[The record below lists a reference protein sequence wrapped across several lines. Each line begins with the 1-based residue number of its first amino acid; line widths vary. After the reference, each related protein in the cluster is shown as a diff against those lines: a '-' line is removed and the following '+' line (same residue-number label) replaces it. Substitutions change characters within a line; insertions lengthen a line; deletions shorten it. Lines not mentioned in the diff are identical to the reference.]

1 MDKNILIL
9 GAGFLQKP
17 AIEAAKNIGCRAV
30 VVDGNEGAVCV
41 GLSDR
46 FERIDLKD
54 KEGIYE
60 FAKKLQKEG
69 GLRAIFTAGTDFSSS
84 VSYAGEKLGLACHSY
99 EAACNASGKVR
110 MRKKFSEAGVPSPKF
125 FGIKKK
131 ESELDFVKK
140 CVRELGF
147 PCVVKPVDN
156 MGGRGCRMIRSEDEA
171 EDALQM
177 ALASSRTENAILEEY
192 MDGDEYSID
201 ALICD
206 GAMTITGFADRHI
219 FFPPYFIETGHTM
232 PTAISD
238 AKKNELIA
246 VFALAAKALGLS
258 CGAAKADIK
267 YTEKG
272 PMIGEVAARL
282 SGGFMS
288 GWTYPYASHCNLTEE
303 ALLIACGKKPSFL
316 EAHRKRIPFTPPP
329 SCGNCRAPYE
339 LYELPCVDA
348 SAERAWISIPG
359 IVKEVSGLDAARS
372 VPFVK
377 DVFSKSGAGDAVVFP
392 HNNVQKCGNVI
403 SSSPSRKDSITAAEK
418 AVSEIVLRLEPCVPE
433 TDAFF
438 ADTSFAASE
447 SGEAKNR
454 TADKKAKAQ
463 SLVQKAEVNSLRFPP
478 DAYGAASAAVESEDA
493 YGSAF
498 AATSRQDASVC
509 SAIDWKSVTGVI
521 PKGARASDCVP
532 RVLQRLYESDER
544 DWNHRSFAESCALF
558 DELCPD
564 HPELDAKKFW
574 RAGLRGGVQGML
586 YFADTIDRANT
597 GF

>member
-17 AIEAAKNIGCRAV
+17 AIEAAKKIGCRAV
-30 VVDGNEGAVCV
+30 VVDANEGAVCV

-69 GLRAIFTAGTDFSSS
+69 GLAAIFTAGTDFSAS

-110 MRKKFSEAGVPSPKF
+110 MRQKFSEAGVPSPKF
-125 FGIKKK
+125 FGITKK
-131 ESELDFVKK
+131 ESDLDFVKK

-171 EDALQM
+171 EDALQT

-192 MDGDEYSID
+192 MSGDEYSID

-288 GWTYPYASHCNLTEE
+288 GWTYPYASHCNLTEQ
-303 ALLIACGKKPSFL
+303 ALLIACGKTPSFL
-316 EAHRKRIPFTPPP
+316 EAHRKRIPFTPPS

-359 IVKEVSGLDAARS
+359 IVKEVSGLERARS
-372 VPFVK
+372 LAFVK
-377 DVFSKSGAGDAVVFP
+377 DVFPRSGAGDAVVFP

-403 SSSPSRKDSITAAEK
+403 SSSPSRKDSIAAAEK
-418 AVSEIVLRLEPCVPE
+418 AVSKIVLRLEPCVPE

-438 ADTSFAASE
+438 ADAETAASKSCTAE
-447 SGEAKNR
+447 NR
-454 TADKKAKAQ
+454 TADKTAKAQ
-463 SLVQKAEVNSLRFPP
+463 SLVQKTDAGGERFPP
-478 DAYGAASAAVESEDA
+478 DAYGAVCSAVESEDA
-493 YGSAF
+493 YA
-498 AATSRQDASVC
+498 C
-509 SAIDWKSVTGVI
+509 SEIDTASVTGVI
-521 PKGARASDCVP
+521 PKGVRVSDCVP
-532 RVLQRLYESDER
+532 RFLCRLYESDER

-558 DELCPD
+558 DEVCPD

-586 YFADTIDRANT
+586 YFADTIDRANP

>member
-41 GLSDR
+41 GLADQ

-69 GLRAIFTAGTDFSSS
+69 GLRAIFTAGTDFSAS
-84 VSYAGEKLGLACHSY
+84 VSYAGEKLGLSCHSY

-110 MRKKFSEAGVPSPKF
+110 MRQKFSEAGVPSPKF
-125 FGIKKK
+125 FGVTKK
-131 ESELDFVKK
+131 ESDLDFVKK

-171 EDALQM
+171 EGALQT

-272 PMIGEVAARL
+272 PMIGETAARL

-288 GWTYPYASHCNLTEE
+288 GWTYPYASHCNLTEQ
-303 ALLIACGKKPSFL
+303 ALLIACGKKPLFL

-329 SCGNCRAPYE
+329 SCGNRLAPYE

-348 SAERAWISIPG
+348 STERAWISIPG

-377 DVFSKSGAGDAVVFP
+377 DVFPRSGAGDAVVFP

-403 SSSPSRKDSITAAEK
+403 SSSPSRKDSIAAAEK
-418 AVSEIVLRLEPCVPE
+418 AVSKIVLRLEPCVPE

-438 ADTSFAASE
+438 ADAETAASE
-447 SGEAKNR
+447 MMSVRKADAGGE
-454 TADKKAKAQ
+454 
-463 SLVQKAEVNSLRFPP
+463 RFPP
-478 DAYGAASAAVESEDA
+478 DAYEAAYAALLRQDSAARTAKGAGTKDERGEKPFSDTGDTIVENTLLADTVSI
-493 YGSAF
+493 G
-498 AATSRQDASVC
+498 
-509 SAIDWKSVTGVI
+509 GVI
-521 PKGARASDCVP
+521 AKGVRVSDCVP
-532 RVLQRLYESDER
+532 RVLRRLYESDER

-558 DELCPD
+558 DEVCPD

-574 RAGLRGGVQGML
+574 CAGLRGGVQGML
-586 YFADTIDRANT
+586 YFADTIDRANA
-597 GF
+597 GL

>member
-17 AIEAAKNIGCRAV
+17 AIEAAKKIGCRAV
-30 VVDGNEGAVCV
+30 VVDANEGAVCV

-69 GLRAIFTAGTDFSSS
+69 GLAAIFTAGTDFSAS

-99 EAACNASGKVR
+99 EAACNASGKVL
-110 MRKKFSEAGVPSPKF
+110 MRQKFSEAGVPSPKF
-125 FGIKKK
+125 FGVTKK

-140 CVRELGF
+140 CVRKLGF

-171 EDALQM
+171 EDALQT

-192 MDGDEYSID
+192 MSGDEYSID

-272 PMIGEVAARL
+272 PMIGETAARL

-288 GWTYPYASHCNLTEE
+288 GWTYPYASHCNLTEQ
-303 ALLIACGKKPSFL
+303 ALLIACGKTPSFL
-316 EAHRKRIPFTPPP
+316 EAHRKRIPFTPPS

-359 IVKEVSGLDAARS
+359 IVKEVSGLERARS

-403 SSSPSRKDSITAAEK
+403 SSSPSRKDSIDAAEK
-418 AVSEIVLRLEPCVPE
+418 AVSKIVLRLEPCVPE

-438 ADTSFAASE
+438 TDAETAVSKSCTAE
-447 SGEAKNR
+447 NR
-454 TADKKAKAQ
+454 TADKTAKAQ
-463 SLVQKAEVNSLRFPP
+463 SLVQKADAGGERFPP
-478 DAYGAASAAVESEDA
+478 DAYRAVCSAVESEDA
-493 YGSAF
+493 YA
-498 AATSRQDASVC
+498 C
-509 SAIDWKSVTGVI
+509 SEIDTASVTGVI
-521 PKGARASDCVP
+521 PKGVRVSDCVP
-532 RVLQRLYESDER
+532 RFLRRLYESDER

-558 DELCPD
+558 DEVCPD

>member
-30 VVDGNEGAVCV
+30 VVDANEGAVCV

-69 GLRAIFTAGTDFSSS
+69 GLAAIFTAGTDFSAS
-84 VSYAGEKLGLACHSY
+84 VSYAGERLGLSCHSY

-110 MRKKFSEAGVPSPKF
+110 MRQKFSEAGVPSPKF

-171 EDALQM
+171 EDALQT

-192 MDGDEYSID
+192 MSGDEYSID

-288 GWTYPYASHCNLTEE
+288 GWTYPYASHCNLTEQ
-303 ALLIACGKKPSFL
+303 ALLIACGKKPLFL

-377 DVFSKSGAGDAVVFP
+377 DVFPRSGAGDAVVFP

-403 SSSPSRKDSITAAEK
+403 SSSPSRKDSIAAAEK
-418 AVSEIVLRLEPCVPE
+418 AVSKIVLRLEPCVPE

-438 ADTSFAASE
+438 ADAKAAASKSCTAE
-447 SGEAKNR
+447 NR
-454 TADKKAKAQ
+454 TADKTAEAQ
-463 SLVQKAEVNSLRFPP
+463 SLVQKAKVNSLRFPP

-493 YGSAF
+493 YA
-498 AATSRQDASVC
+498 C
-509 SAIDWKSVTGVI
+509 SEIDTVSVTGVI
-521 PKGARASDCVP
+521 PKGVRVSDCVP
-532 RVLQRLYESDER
+532 RFLRRLYESDER

-558 DELCPD
+558 DEVCPD

-586 YFADTIDRANT
+586 YFADTIDRVNT

>member
-1 MDKNILIL
+1 MDNVLIL

-17 AIEAAKNIGCRAV
+17 AIEAAKKIGCCAV
-30 VVDGNEGAVCV
+30 VVDGNDEAVCV
-41 GLSDR
+41 PLADR

-54 KEGIYE
+54 KEAIYR
-60 FAKKLQKEG
+60 FAKKLQKEK

-84 VSYAGEKLGLACHSY
+84 VSYAGEKLGLPCHSY

-110 MRKKFSEAGVPSPKF
+110 MRQRFSEAGVPSPKF
-125 FGIKKK
+125 FGVTKKKCTRDFIKKCIK
-131 ESELDFVKK
+131 
-140 CVRELGF
+140 ELGF

-171 EDALQM
+171 ETALQT

-272 PMIGEVAARL
+272 PMIGETAARL

-303 ALLIACGKKPSFL
+303 ALLVACGKKPIYL
-316 EAHRKRIPFTPPP
+316 EAHRKRIPFTPPA
-329 SCGNCRAPYE
+329 SCAGAEKPYE
-339 LYELPCVDA
+339 LYELPCVET
-348 SAERAWISIPG
+348 SAERAWISVPG
-359 IVKEVSGLDAARS
+359 IVKEVVGLETASGL
-372 VPFVK
+372 PFVK
-377 DVFSKSGAGDAVVFP
+377 DVFPRSGAGDTVVFP

-403 SSSPSRKDSITAAEK
+403 ASAPSQKEAAAAAEK
-418 AVSEIVLRLEPCVPE
+418 AVSKIVVRLEPCIRE
-433 TDAFF
+433 TDDFF
-438 ADTSFAASE
+438 SDAEAAVSE
-447 SGEAKNR
+447 I
-454 TADKKAKAQ
+454 
-463 SLVQKAEVNSLRFPP
+463 LPVQKADTDSVDQEANFADQEAGGDRFPP
-478 DAYGAASAAVESEDA
+478 DAYV
-493 YGSAF
+493 
-498 AATSRQDASVC
+498 ATSLSE
-509 SAIDWKSVTGVI
+509 SVTGI
-521 PKGARASDCVP
+521 LPKGFRASDCVP
-532 RVLQRLYESDER
+532 PVLRGLYESDER
-544 DWNHRSFAESCALF
+544 DWNHRSFAETCSLF

-564 HPELDAKKFW
+564 HPDLDAKKFW
-574 RAGLRGGVQGML
+574 RAGLRGGLQGML
-586 YFADTIDRANT
+586 YYADTSDRVSP
-597 GF
+597 GL

>member
-1 MDKNILIL
+1 MNKNILIL

-17 AIEAAKNIGCRAV
+17 AIEAAKKIGFSAV
-30 VVDGNEGAVCV
+30 VVDGNESAVCV
-41 GLSDR
+41 GLADR

-69 GLRAIFTAGTDFSSS
+69 GLAAIFTAGTDFSAS
-84 VSYAGEKLGLACHSY
+84 VSYAGEKLGLSCHSY

-110 MRKKFSEAGVPSPKF
+110 MRQKFSEAGVPSPKF
-125 FGIKKK
+125 FGVTKK
-131 ESELDFVKK
+131 ESEVDFVKK
-140 CVRELGF
+140 FVRELGF

-156 MGGRGCRMIRSEDEA
+156 MGGRGCRMIRNEDEA
-171 EDALQM
+171 EEALRT

-192 MDGDEYSID
+192 MAGDEYSID

-206 GAMTITGFADRHI
+206 GTMTITGFADRHI
-219 FFPPYFIETGHTM
+219 YFPPYFIETGHTM
-232 PTAISD
+232 PAAISET
-238 AKKNELIA
+238 KKNELIA

-329 SCGNCRAPYE
+329 SCGNCGAPYE
-339 LYELPCVDA
+339 LYELPCVEA

-359 IVKEVSGLDAARS
+359 IVKEVLLLEKARS
-372 VPFVK
+372 VLFIK
-377 DVFSKSGAGDAVVFP
+377 DVFPRSAEGDAVVFP

-403 SSSPSRKDSITAAEK
+403 SSSPSRKDSIAAAQK

-438 ADTSFAASE
+438 ADTH
-447 SGEAKNR
+447 
-454 TADKKAKAQ
+454 
-463 SLVQKAEVNSLRFPP
+463 FPP
-478 DAYGAASAAVESEDA
+478 DAYGEAYAALL
-493 YGSAF
+493 
-498 AATSRQDASVC
+498 RQD
-509 SAIDWKSVTGVI
+509 SAVGTAKGAGTKNDLGEKPFSDTGDTIAGKTLVADTGSIGGVI
-521 PKGARASDCVP
+521 AKGVRVSDCVP
-532 RVLQRLYESDER
+532 LVLRGLYESDER
-544 DWNHRSFAESCALF
+544 DWNHRSFAESCTLF

-564 HPELDAKKFW
+564 HPDLDAKKFW

-586 YFADTIDRANT
+586 YFADTIDRQISA
-597 GF
+597 FDK

>member
-60 FAKKLQKEG
+60 FAKKLQTEG
-69 GLRAIFTAGTDFSSS
+69 GLAAIFTAGTDFSAS
-84 VSYAGEKLGLACHSY
+84 VSYAGEKLGLSCHSY

-110 MRKKFSEAGVPSPKF
+110 MRQKFSEAGVPSPKF
-125 FGIKKK
+125 FGVTKK

-171 EDALQM
+171 EDALQT

-206 GAMTITGFADRHI
+206 GTMTITGFADRHI

-232 PTAISD
+232 PTVISD

-288 GWTYPYASHCNLTEE
+288 GWTYPYASHCNLTEQ

-316 EAHRKRIPFTPPP
+316 EAHRKRIPFTPPS

-359 IVKEVSGLDAARS
+359 IVKEVSGLERARS

-377 DVFSKSGAGDAVVFP
+377 DVFPRSGTGDAVVFP

-403 SSSPSRKDSITAAEK
+403 SSSPSRKDSIAAAEK
-418 AVSEIVLRLEPCVPE
+418 AVSKIVLRLEPCVPE

-438 ADTSFAASE
+438 TDAEAAASKSCTAE
-447 SGEAKNR
+447 NR
-454 TADKKAKAQ
+454 TADKTAKAQ
-463 SLVQKAEVNSLRFPP
+463 SLVQKTDAGGERFPP
-478 DAYGAASAAVESEDA
+478 AAYAASYAAVL
-493 YGSAF
+493 
-498 AATSRQDASVC
+498 RQDTHARSSSTVG
-509 SAIDWKSVTGVI
+509 GVI
-521 PKGARASDCVP
+521 PKGVRVSDCVP
-532 RVLQRLYESDER
+532 RFLRRLYESDER

-558 DELCPD
+558 DEVCPD

>member
-17 AIEAAKNIGCRAV
+17 AIEAAKKIGCRAV
-30 VVDGNEGAVCV
+30 VVDANEGAVCV
-41 GLSDR
+41 GLADR

-69 GLRAIFTAGTDFSSS
+69 GLAAIFTAGTDFSSS

-125 FGIKKK
+125 FGITKK

-171 EDALQM
+171 EDALQT

-272 PMIGEVAARL
+272 PMIGETAARL

-288 GWTYPYASHCNLTEE
+288 GWTYPYASHCNLTEQ

-377 DVFSKSGAGDAVVFP
+377 DVFPRSGAGDAVVFP

-403 SSSPSRKDSITAAEK
+403 SSSPSCKDSIAAAEK

-438 ADTSFAASE
+438 ADAEAAASKSCTAE
-447 SGEAKNR
+447 NR
-454 TADKKAKAQ
+454 TADKTAEAQ
-463 SLVQKAEVNSLRFPP
+463 SLVQKAEVNSLCFPP

-493 YGSAF
+493 SARSSP
-498 AATSRQDASVC
+498 AVS
-509 SAIDWKSVTGVI
+509 GVI
-521 PKGARASDCVP
+521 PKGVRVSDCVP
-532 RVLQRLYESDER
+532 RVLRRLYESDER

-564 HPELDAKKFW
+564 HPDLDAKKFW

-586 YFADTIDRANT
+586 YFADTIDRVNT

>member
-1 MDKNILIL
+1 MDKNVLIL

-17 AIEAAKNIGCRAV
+17 AIDAAKKIGCRAV
-30 VVDGNEGAVCV
+30 VIDGNERAVCV
-41 GLSDR
+41 PLADC

-60 FAKKLQKEG
+60 FAKKLQKEE
-69 GLRAIFTAGTDFSSS
+69 GLAAIFTAGTDFSSS
-84 VSYAGEKLGLACHSY
+84 VSYAGEKLGLHCHSY
-99 EAACNASGKVR
+99 EAACNASDKAR
-110 MRKKFSEAGVPSPKF
+110 MRQKFSEAGVPSPKF
-125 FGIKKK
+125 FGVTKK
-131 ESELDFVKK
+131 ESDFDFIKK

-156 MGGRGCRMIRSEDEA
+156 MGGRGCRMIRNEGETEGA
-171 EDALQM
+171 LRDAV
-177 ALASSRTENAILEEY
+177 ASSRTESAIIEEY
-192 MDGDEYSID
+192 MKGDEYSID

-272 PMIGEVAARL
+272 PMIGETAARL

-329 SCGNCRAPYE
+329 SCTGMPEPYE
-339 LYELPCVDA
+339 LYELPCA
-348 SAERAWISIPG
+348 ASSAERAWISVPG
-359 IVKEVSGLDAARS
+359 IVKEIIGLGKARD

-377 DVFSKSGAGDAVVFP
+377 DVFPRSGEGDEVVFP

-403 SSSPSRKDSITAAEK
+403 ASSPLRSDAVAAAEK
-418 AVSEIVLRLEPCVPE
+418 AVSEIVLRLEPCIPQ

-438 ADTSFAASE
+438 TDACFSASE
-447 SGEAKNR
+447 SGEAKKR
-454 TADKKAKAQ
+454 TADTTPEMQPPA
-463 SLVQKAEVNSLRFPP
+463 QKAEANSSRFPP
-478 DAYGAASAAVESEDA
+478 AAYGAAEVDTA
-493 YGSAF
+493 
-498 AATSRQDASVC
+498 
-509 SAIDWKSVTGVI
+509 SVTGII
-521 PKGARASDCVP
+521 PKGVRVSDRVP
-532 RVLQRLYESDER
+532 RVLRRLYESDER
-544 DWNHRSFAESCALF
+544 DWNHRTFAESCALF
-558 DELCPD
+558 DEVCPD

-586 YFADTIDRANT
+586 YFADTIDRVNT
-597 GF
+597 GL

>member
-30 VVDGNEGAVCV
+30 VVDANEGAVCV
-41 GLSDR
+41 GLADR

-60 FAKKLQKEG
+60 FAKKLQTEG
-69 GLRAIFTAGTDFSSS
+69 GLAAIFTAGTDFSAS

-110 MRKKFSEAGVPSPKF
+110 MRQKFSEAGVPSPKF
-125 FGIKKK
+125 FGVTKK

-156 MGGRGCRMIRSEDEA
+156 MGGRGCRMIRSEDET
-171 EDALQM
+171 EDALQT

-192 MDGDEYSID
+192 MSGDEYSID

-206 GAMTITGFADRHI
+206 GTMTITGFADRHI

-288 GWTYPYASHCNLTEE
+288 GWTYPYASHCNLTEQ
-303 ALLIACGKKPSFL
+303 ALLIACGKTPSFL
-316 EAHRKRIPFTPPP
+316 EAHRKRIPFTPPS

-359 IVKEVSGLDAARS
+359 IVKEVSGLDAAHS

-377 DVFSKSGAGDAVVFP
+377 DVFPRSGAGDAVVFP

-403 SSSPSRKDSITAAEK
+403 SSSPSRKDSIAAAEK

-438 ADTSFAASE
+438 ADAEAAASKSCTAE
-447 SGEAKNR
+447 NR
-454 TADKKAKAQ
+454 TADKTAEAQ
-463 SLVQKAEVNSLRFPP
+463 SLVQKAEVNSLCFPP

-493 YGSAF
+493 YA
-498 AATSRQDASVC
+498 C
-509 SAIDWKSVTGVI
+509 SEIDTASVTGVI
-521 PKGARASDCVP
+521 PKGVRVSDCVP
-532 RVLQRLYESDER
+532 RVLRRLYGSDER

-574 RAGLRGGVQGML
+574 CAGLRGGVQGML
-586 YFADTIDRANT
+586 YFADTIDRVNT

>member
-69 GLRAIFTAGTDFSSS
+69 GLAAIFTAGTDFSAS

-110 MRKKFSEAGVPSPKF
+110 MRQKFSEAGVPSPKF
-125 FGIKKK
+125 FGVTKK

-171 EDALQM
+171 EDALQT

-192 MDGDEYSID
+192 MSGDEYSID

-288 GWTYPYASHCNLTEE
+288 GWTYPYASHCNLTEQ
-303 ALLIACGKKPSFL
+303 ALLIACGKTPSFL
-316 EAHRKRIPFTPPP
+316 EAHRKRIPFTPPS

-359 IVKEVSGLDAARS
+359 IVKEVSGLERARS
-372 VPFVK
+372 LAFVK
-377 DVFSKSGAGDAVVFP
+377 DVFPRSGAGDAVVFP

-403 SSSPSRKDSITAAEK
+403 ASSPSRKDSIAAAEK
-418 AVSEIVLRLEPCVPE
+418 AVSKIVLRLEPCVPE

-438 ADTSFAASE
+438 ADAETAVSKSCTAE
-447 SGEAKNR
+447 NR
-454 TADKKAKAQ
+454 TADKTAKAQ

-478 DAYGAASAAVESEDA
+478 DAYRAASAAVESEDA
-493 YGSAF
+493 YA
-498 AATSRQDASVC
+498 C
-509 SAIDWKSVTGVI
+509 SEIDTASVTGVI
-521 PKGARASDCVP
+521 PKGVRVSDCVP
-532 RVLQRLYESDER
+532 RFLRRLYESDER

-558 DELCPD
+558 DEVCPD

-586 YFADTIDRANT
+586 YFADTIDRVNT